1 MQCNMRRHYTLWPNR
16 QICFLRARGA
26 MGTTESS
33 QRQAEKDRRSLG
45 RLLPAKQQAE
55 AANFAKSQFLANMS
69 HEFRTPLNAVIGFTE
84 MIEIGPSGPAAPEQC
99 REYAGDIWRSGQH
112 LLTIIN
118 DILGISR
125 LDAVTYSVHPEPVAV
140 GAVVQDC
147 LGVLGLRATEVSV
160 EIDRSVGDLQVITVD
175 RRALGQIFL
184 NLLSNAVKCTPAG
197 GSMRLEGTVVKHDI
211 CLTISDTGI
220 GIAPD
225 ETVLSRRYGGVSVGL
240 AFSRSLVELHD
251 GTLEIS
257 NTLGIGTTVRIA
269 LPLRP
274 TTQMSP

>member
-1 MQCNMRRHYTLWPNR
+1 
-16 QICFLRARGA
+16 

-118 DILGISR
+118 DILEISR

-147 LGVLGLRATEVSV
+147 LGVLGLRTTEVSV

-211 CLTISDTGI
+211 CLTITGI
-220 GIAPD
+220 GIAPED
-225 ETVLSRRYGGVSVGL
+225 LGHLGRPFEQAETAPSRRYGGVGFGL
-240 AFSRSLVELHD
+240 ALSRSLIELHG

-257 NTLGIGTTVRIA
+257 STPGMGTTVRIA

>member
-1 MQCNMRRHYTLWPNR
+1 
-16 QICFLRARGA
+16 

-84 MIEIGPSGPAAPEQC
+84 MIEIGPSDPAALEQC
-99 REYAGDIWRSGQH
+99 REYAGDIRRSGQH

-118 DILGISR
+118 DIPEISK
-125 LDAVTYSVHPEPVAV
+125 LDAERYTLHPEPVAV

-147 LGVLGLRATEVSV
+147 LAVLGLRATEVSV
-160 EIDRSVGDLQVITVD
+160 EIDGSVDDLPVITVD
-175 RRALGQIFL
+175 RRVLSQIFP
-184 NLLSNAVKCTPAG
+184 NLFSNTVKCTPAG
-197 GSMRLEGTVVKHDI
+197 GSVRLEGTVVKHDI

-220 GIAPD
+220 APE
-225 ETVLSRRYGGVSVGL
+225 ETALSRRYGGGGSGL
-240 AFSRSLVELHD
+240 ALSRSLVELHN

-257 NTLGIGTTVRIA
+257 STLGIGTTVRIA